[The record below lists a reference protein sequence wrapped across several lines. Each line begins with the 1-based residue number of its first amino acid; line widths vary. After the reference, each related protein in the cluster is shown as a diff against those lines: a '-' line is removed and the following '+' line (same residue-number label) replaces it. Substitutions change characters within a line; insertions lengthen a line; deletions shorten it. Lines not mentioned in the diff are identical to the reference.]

1 MALTKK
7 DKSEVK
13 NIARGEIRGIVKQ
26 EISDAISEVIIPAF
40 DQVYKAIGDTHHGL
54 NGLKEELK
62 DFKVDTERNF
72 ADVKRQI
79 NDLKLDT
86 PSNRKFLAHE
96 ERIHKLEYELGFV

>member
-13 NIARGEIRGIVKQ
+13 DIARGEIRGIVKR
-26 EISDAISEVIIPAF
+26 EIIDAISEVIMPAF
-40 DQVYKAIGDTHHGL
+40 DQVYAAIGKVHR
-54 NGLKEELK
+54 ELK
-62 DFKVDTERNF
+62 DFEIKTESNF
-72 ADVKRQI
+72 SDIRRQI

-96 ERIHKLEYELGFV
+96 DRIHKLEYELCFV